1 MTSRL
6 TAGIDDN
13 AVKSLLAV
21 SSADGESIVVVWA
34 DPTTHALL
42 VKTVGTG
49 LTLETNGTLNGSQTL
64 LNLVAGTNITL
75 SDNVGIGTS
84 TPTATL
90 DIQGTSTTP
99 ELTVASSTGATS
111 LGVDASGRV
120 VVGAA
125 GLATLVAGTVT
136 VTPGVPIDSNTLIF
150 LTDQNGAGTVGNKY
164 ISATTTTTFVITSTN
179 ALDTGNMAWEIIQK

>member
-1 MTSRL
+1 MTAR
-6 TAGIDDN
+6 TQAGIDDN

-75 SDNVGIGTS
+75 SDNGSGSITIASSGGS
-84 TPTATL
+84 GSGYQTPTSGAVNGSNQTFVWSVAPKALAVDGMVLNATSS
-90 DIQGTSTTP
+90 DGTVNWTGTTTTV
-99 ELTVASSTGATS
+99 LTVA
-111 LGVDASGRV
+111 
-120 VVGAA
+120 
-125 GLATLVAGTVT
+125 
-136 VTPGVPIDSNTLIF
+136 PNNNIF
-150 LTDQNGAGTVGNKY
+150 GIA
-164 ISATTTTTFVITSTN
+164 
-179 ALDTGNMAWEIIQK
+179 